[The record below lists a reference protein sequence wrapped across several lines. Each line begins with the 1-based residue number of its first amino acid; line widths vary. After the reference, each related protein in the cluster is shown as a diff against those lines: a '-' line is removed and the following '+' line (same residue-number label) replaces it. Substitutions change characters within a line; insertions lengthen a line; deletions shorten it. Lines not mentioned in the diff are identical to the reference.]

1 MRAILFDF
9 GGTLDFPRHWLDR
22 FLAHYRAAGITLTR
36 AQLDPAFEAATHHAY
51 ASSASLRDYGLAKL
65 IPLLVRFQIAFLAES
80 DAIADLKLATESVVA
95 ELTRRISDSFIA
107 ESMVGLERSRALLS
121 RLKPQLAIG
130 VVSNFYGNLELVLKE
145 AGFEGIVSAI
155 ADSGRL
161 GVYKPEPAIFRTAL
175 SMLGVSGRETVMV
188 GDSLDKDCAP
198 ARGLGMRTIWLCHEP
213 GPGASTESADF
224 TITSLDELELL
235 LCRIV

>member
-36 AQLDPAFEAATHHAY
+36 AQLDPAFEAATRHAY

-65 IPLLVRFQIAFLAES
+65 IPLLVRFQIAFLVES
-80 DAIADLKLATESVVA
+80 DAIADLKLATESLVA
-95 ELTRRISDSFIA
+95 EMTRRISDSFIT

-121 RLKPQLAIG
+121 H
-130 VVSNFYGNLELVLKE
+130 FYGNLELVLKE